1 MCKQK
6 VLKKYAEL
14 WDGIRNEIEI
24 INGGK
29 KIEYAKVFMKI
40 EFNIDDDLPLN
51 NPLKLHMLI
60 ILVRSVFQEDGK
72 FYPQVYLD
80 EFL

>member
-29 KIEYAKVFMKI
+29 RIEYAKVFMKI

-51 NPLKLHMLI
+51 NPLKLHMLT